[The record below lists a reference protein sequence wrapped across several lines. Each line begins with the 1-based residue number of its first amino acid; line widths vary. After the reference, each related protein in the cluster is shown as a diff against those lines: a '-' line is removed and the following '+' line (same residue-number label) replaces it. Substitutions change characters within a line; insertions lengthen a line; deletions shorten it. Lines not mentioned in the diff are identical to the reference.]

1 MFKFIKKDHF
11 VFGFILGLLA
21 PFAGFI
27 AFKASKLQTLNYFEA
42 LQFIYYEPSHHM
54 LTVALSLC
62 LLANAILFT
71 FYINSHIDKTAK
83 GLFVATLLYG
93 LLILSIKTFG

>member
-1 MFKFIKKDHF
+1 MLKFIRKDSF
-11 VFGFILGLLA
+11 IFGFIMGLIA

-27 AFKASKLQTLNYFEA
+27 VFKASKLQSLNYFEA
-42 LQFIYYEPSHHM
+42 LQFIYYEPSHRM

-71 FYINSHIDKTAK
+71 FYINARIDHTAK
-83 GLFVATLLYG
+83 GIFAATLIYG
-93 LLILSIKTFG
+93 LIVLSIKTFG